1 MVRRFV
7 IRRLLASELLQITS
21 RTPTQTNR
29 LRNPCNILHA
39 L

>member
-1 MVRRFV
+1 MVQRFV
-7 IRRLLASELLQITS
+7 IRCLLASELLQISS
-21 RTPTQTNR
+21 RTPPQTNR